1 MTHPSGRLLRVPL
14 DLDSDEHPIAAA
26 LEGAAG
32 QAACPHPDL
41 VRLLDAEVLP
51 ADVVA
56 VVRQHVGQC
65 KVCQALAFEGV
76 IGPDE
81 AEASAARRRVWARIE
96 PGVKERPI
104 SARHFWRRPAW
115 AWVAAPAFGAALA
128 AVVFLIARVPVDV
141 PPVAHVPVV
150 VVGRATALLAAS
162 VLQPSRPVFPAPE
175 VVRLRGDTRPQP
187 GARGQ
192 IAQALAGTG
201 GDFAAALPALELIAA
216 RHPESPEALIC
227 FGVALIEAG
236 RAADAVA
243 PVTRARS
250 LSQGPVADEAEWF
263 LAVAL
268 AHSRRGREAADVL
281 RPLCERPGERQAI
294 ACAGLRELEGVPAR

>member
-1 MTHPSGRLLRVPL
+1 VL
-14 DLDSDEHPIAAA
+14 AAA
-26 LEGAAG
+26 GLD
-32 QAACPHPDL
+32 DL
-41 VRLLDAEVLP
+41 LARERRATQRASVLLAT
-51 ADVVA
+51 AT
-56 VVRQHVGQC
+56 G
-65 KVCQALAFEGV
+65 
-76 IGPDE
+76 
-81 AEASAARRRVWARIE
+81 
-96 PGVKERPI
+96 
-104 SARHFWRRPAW
+104 
-115 AWVAAPAFGAALA
+115 LA
-128 AVVFLIARVPVDV
+128 AVAGITVFAVTKWRGAAVWQSLGIPTGATTVFAQRFPADCAVACSVGLASLLGLSVLARRGP
-141 PPVAHVPVV
+141 A
-150 VVGRATALLAAS
+150 RATALLAAS

-236 RAADAVA
+236 RAAEAVA